1 MQKIYQI
8 KVKDMYVAQ
17 PEVELVKKADTNRKF
32 MGFFNQQKEED
43 QYRLVDCL
51 YSPKPVS
58 INFDDGLLEFLM
70 SNLITEFGED
80 KVSLYELAP
89 MQLYPP
95 MQVETVEAVEV
106 EEKA

>member
-51 YSPKPVS
+51 YSARPVS

-70 SNLITEFGED
+70 NNLINEFGED
-80 KVSLYELAP
+80 KVALFELAP
-89 MQLYPP
+89 MQLYPVVTP
-95 MQVETVEAVEV
+95 EVTVV
-106 EEKA
+106 EEETA

>member
-17 PEVELVKKADTNRKF
+17 PEVELVKKADTKRKF
-32 MGFFNQQKEED
+32 VGFFNQQKEED

-51 YSPKPVS
+51 YSAKPVS

-95 MQVETVEAVEV
+95 PVQVEVVDVT
-106 EEKA
+106 EET